1 MDYNTTNKKLILPEY
16 GRNIQKM
23 VNTIKAIPDKDTR
36 NDAAR
41 AIINI
46 MGNLNPHLRD
56 IMDFRHKLWD
66 HLFIMADFDLDIES
80 PYPIP
85 TRESLSERPLK
96 VPYNQRHIKYKHFGQ
111 VVNDLIEKAC
121 TYPEG
126 EEKEILIL
134 LIANYMKKSYLLW
147 NKEVVNDETIYT
159 AMMDISQGRLHAD
172 GAVKLTSSK
181 EIIHRNKRK
190 RIKK

>member
-1 MDYNTTNKKLILPEY
+1 
-16 GRNIQKM
+16 
-23 VNTIKAIPDKDTR
+23 
-36 NDAAR
+36 
-41 AIINI
+41 
-46 MGNLNPHLRD
+46 
-56 IMDFRHKLWD
+56 
-66 HLFIMADFDLDIES
+66 MADFDLDIES